1 MKPEVLISRVLSFS
15 DSKKLNEI
23 NLLANKQLLYDV
35 EFKLPMYEVN
45 DVFLNTKEFIE
56 ELFQGNSK

>member
-1 MKPEVLISRVLSFS
+1 MKPEVLISHVLSFS
-15 DSKKLNEI
+15 DCKKLNEI
-23 NLLANKQLLYDV
+23 NLLANKQLLHDV
-35 EFKLPMYEVN
+35 KFKLPMYKVN

>member
-1 MKPEVLISRVLSFS
+1 MKPEILISRTLSLS
-15 DSKKLNEI
+15 DCKKLNEI
-23 NLLANKQLLYDV
+23 SLLANKQLLHDV

-45 DVFLNTKEFIE
+45 DVLRNTKEFIE